1 MQDNLQIPG
10 EKNNSNSE
18 RSNFDS
24 KINNVDSKTNKFNS
38 KMITSKTS
46 KRQWHTNDNEEEEDK
61 SVQENTNTK
70 KLF

>member
-1 MQDNLQIPG
+1 MQDNLQIPS
-10 EKNNSNSE
+10 EKNNSYSE
-18 RSNFDS
+18 RNNF
-24 KINNVDSKTNKFNS
+24 DSKTNKFNS